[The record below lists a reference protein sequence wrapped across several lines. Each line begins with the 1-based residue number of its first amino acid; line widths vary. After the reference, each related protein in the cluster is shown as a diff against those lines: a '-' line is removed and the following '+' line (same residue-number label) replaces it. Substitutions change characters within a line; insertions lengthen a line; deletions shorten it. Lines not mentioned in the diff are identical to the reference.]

1 MKITDLHSKYLFN
14 FEFGSFFEQD
24 DRLNLFVLQ
33 VYAKR

>member
-14 FEFGSFFEQD
+14 FVSGSFFEQD
-24 DRLNLFVLQ
+24 DRLNLFVLR